1 MNKDR
6 RLRLLDA
13 ASQLDEVLSA
23 IRDIQDEEQEAFDNM
38 PEGFQ
43 YGDRGTTM
51 MDAVDKMEDFICLIE
66 KLQSEIEDFAK

>member
-13 ASQLDEVLSA
+13 ASQLDEVVSA

-43 YGDRGTTM
+43 CGDRGTAM